1 MFEMSLFSITIFHY
15 PLPPCVKMSLSFI
28 YLFIKFQ
35 GAPGFI
41 LAHQLIRRVLSI
53 PGATV
58 QHNYLS
64 LSPPPHVKSLTFVY
78 LFIKFQ
84 GEPGFILAHQLI
96 RRALSIPGATVH
108 WYDKP
113 GK

>member
-1 MFEMSLFSITIFHY
+1 MSNVSLF
-15 PLPPCVKMSLSFI
+15 

-35 GAPGFI
+35 GEPGFI
-41 LAHQLIRRVLSI
+41 LAYQLIRRALSI

-64 LSPPPHVKSLTFVY
+64 LPPPPHVKSLSFIY

-113 GK
+113 GM

>member
-1 MFEMSLFSITIFHY
+1 MSKCL
-15 PLPPCVKMSLSFI
+15 SL
-28 YLFIKFQ
+28 LFIKFQ
-35 GAPGFI
+35 GEPGFI

-113 GK
+113 GM

>member
-1 MFEMSLFSITIFHY
+1 MSK
-15 PLPPCVKMSLSFI
+15 CLSFI

-35 GAPGFI
+35 GELGFI
-41 LAHQLIRRVLSI
+41 LAHKLIRRVLRI
-53 PGATV
+53 PRATV

-64 LSPPPHVKSLTFVY
+64 LPPPPRVKSLSFIY

-113 GK
+113 GM